1 MSWQAARA
9 PLPTGTFQKKNNNKN
24 ISTQF
29 LGRLLGP
36 HCLQA
41 LFKFPR

>member
-1 MSWQAARA
+1 LAGCSG
-9 PLPTGTFQKKNNNKN
+9 PTAYRHFSKKKNNKN